1 MKLLEVNNLD
11 VSFMSGRKKVQILN
25 GISLDIEENEV
36 LAVIGETG
44 CGKSVAGSAVLRL
57 LPENAVVSGSIK
69 YRGRNII
76 EMSGEEFRQMRGR
89 EIAVIPQSPAASLDP
104 LMKMGEQA
112 AECITRG
119 KRLAGGR
126 KSSVRERVIAAFSS
140 LSLPNAS
147 RIYNSYPCE
156 LSGGMQ
162 QRALISMG
170 IIAQPK
176 LLIVDEP
183 TKAVD
188 WALKKEIVQV
198 FLSLKEDMKCAMLF
212 ITHDIPAAKLVADRI
227 AVMYCGEIVET
238 GAADEVLANPR
249 HPYTRGLIN
258 AMPSRGFQV
267 MEGFMPSFLEI
278 PGGCRFHP
286 RCTEKTDLCEKEA
299 PRNSCAGGSL
309 VKCHRFKYADKGEAG
324 PAYAS
329 GD

>member
-1 MKLLEVNNLD
+1 MKLLEVKNLD
-11 VSFMSGRKKVQILN
+11 VSFMSGRKKIKILN
-25 GISLDIEENEV
+25 GISFDIGENEA

-44 CGKSVAGSAVLRL
+44 CGKSVAGSAALRL

-69 YRGRNII
+69 YRRRNII
-76 EMSGEEFRQMRGR
+76 EMSEEEFRPLRGR

-104 LMKMGEQA
+104 LMRVGEQA

-119 KRLAGGR
+119 KRLAGSR
-126 KSSVRERVIAAFSS
+126 KRSVRERVRAAFSS
-140 LSLPNAS
+140 LMLPNES

-188 WALKKEIVQV
+188 WALKKEVVQV
-198 FLSLKEDMKCAMLF
+198 LLRLKQDMKCAMLF

-249 HPYTRGLIN
+249 HPYTKGLIN
-258 AMPSRGFQV
+258 AMPSRGFRV
-267 MEGFMPSFLEI
+267 MDGFMPSFLEI
-278 PGGCRFHP
+278 PSGCRFHP
-286 RCTEKTDLCEKEA
+286 RCTEKTDLCAREA
-299 PRNSCAGGSL
+299 PTDSRAGGSL

-324 PAYAS
+324 PVYAA